1 MNCNMRFRPVVC
13 ADGRLLLPMP
23 GGGLE
28 PQLPWA
34 GLRFGN
40 ACLHPEHP
48 SRAVFQLA
56 TVSPAWPPS
65 ASLLTPLIVALQM
78 DEAGLR
84 RAAAELIELA
94 DEIAIKPA
102 TRRRQHRR
110 RNSHPR

>member
-23 GGGLE
+23 SGLE
-28 PQLPWA
+28 PQIVWD
-34 GLRFGN
+34 GWRFGK

-48 SRAVFQLA
+48 SRAVFQIIA
-56 TVSPAWPPS
+56 MPPRWPIQTGQ
-65 ASLLTPLIVALQM
+65 TPLILAFQL

-94 DEIAIKPA
+94 DEITLKPKKKGKP
-102 TRRRQHRR
+102 Q
-110 RNSHPR
+110 